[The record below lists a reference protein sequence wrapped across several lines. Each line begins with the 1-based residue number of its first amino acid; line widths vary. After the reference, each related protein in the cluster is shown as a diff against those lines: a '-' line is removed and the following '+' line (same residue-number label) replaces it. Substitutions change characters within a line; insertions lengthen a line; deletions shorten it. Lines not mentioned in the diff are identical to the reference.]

1 MKPVASPITNNS
13 RRFFIATSNETAKSD
28 YKYVCLR
35 KNKLDVPKHNF
46 FSPKRL
52 FLSKVSVVQPFKSRN
67 FNGRLLDAEWQEPSL
82 DKLFGLARRRDCAMT
97 STRRDADWSAE
108 VRVGAFSPWRRIH
121 TPVGHIRCIRHT
133 LVFCVFENV
142 DWSCKFPASLP
153 VSYPWQQFFSV
164 STISP
169 IILQKKL
176 LAPRSGS
183 KM

>member
-1 MKPVASPITNNS
+1 MKPVASPIRNNS

-35 KNKLDVPKHNF
+35 KNKLDVPKHSF
-46 FSPKRL
+46 FHRNAYSSVRFRWFSLLNLGTLMVGYWTRSDKNPLWISCLVWRGGVTARWRQHGVTLIGAQRL
-52 FLSKVSVVQPFKSRN
+52 EWVRSRHGDAYTHLLGIYVV
-67 FNGRLLDAEWQEPSL
+67 LDTPWYFVFS
-82 DKLFGLARRRDCAMT
+82 GT
-97 STRRDADWSAE
+97 SI
-108 VRVGAFSPWRRIH
+108 G
-121 TPVGHIRCIRHT
+121 
-133 LVFCVFENV
+133 
-142 DWSCKFPASLP
+142 PASLP

-176 LAPRSGS
+176 LAPRSGA